1 MPIAYSYKRFSSDAQ
16 EGNDSIRRQT
26 AAAQRFVEEHPEYSL
41 VLDTTLTLVD
51 AGISAYTGRN
61 IKSGALGIFI
71 DAVKDKVIPEGSW
84 LLLESFDRFTRQ
96 KVNIAANEL
105 LNLINHGIVVVT
117 LHNETI
123 YRSEDFENSDGM
135 VNLLGAMI
143 AMQGHHSEQVTKGKR
158 VTEAWKAKYSKLAS
172 EQHIITKLVPFWL
185 KVNSTR
191 TGFELLEERVKV
203 VQEIFKKR
211 ANGHGKSKI
220 ANDLTLGGVPTP
232 KGMSS
237 TWHASTV
244 NKILM
249 SDAAIGTLTNN
260 KGERYTDY
268 FPKIIDE
275 AIFQN
280 VQAIRQQ
287 PASVGKTIM
296 AHPLTGLVKH
306 DCGTTMRRINK
317 GTKAGGEPKFIC
329 PHCKLGLPFKVALQL
344 VEQAL
349 DNSHYVA
356 APTLQGEEI
365 FGLEQVIGNLEEEIN
380 EAYAHFRKVKTLEA
394 RQLWEKLTYEKNTLT
409 EELLTKRGSNTEVL
423 LALEEAAIERARK
436 AGKLISCLRSVT
448 KSAHFSN
455 KFTKL
460 TLKTISG
467 KVVLAE
473 DFLPSDNFL

>member
-1 MPIAYSYKRFSSDAQ
+1 MPIAYSYKRFSSNAQ

-26 AAAQRFVEEHPEYSL
+26 AAAKRFVEEHPEYRL

-51 AGISAYTGRN
+51 AGVSAYKGRN
-61 IKSGALGIFI
+61 IKIGALGIFI
-71 DAVKDKVIPEGSW
+71 DAVKDNIIPEGSW
-84 LLLESFDRFTRQ
+84 LLLESLDRFTRQ
-96 KVNIAANEL
+96 TVNIAANEL

-123 YRSEDFENSDGM
+123 YKAEDFENLDGM

-158 VTEAWKAKYSKLAS
+158 VMEAWKGKYSKLAS
-172 EQHIITKLVPFWL
+172 GQHIITKLVPFWL

-191 TGFELLEERVKV
+191 TGFEILEERVKI
-203 VQEIFKKR
+203 VQEIFESR
-211 ANGHGKSKI
+211 SLGIGKSKI
-220 ANDLTLGGVPTP
+220 ATNLTSRGVTTP

-260 KGERYTDY
+260 KGERYIDY
-268 FPKIIDE
+268 FPRIIDE

-280 VQAIRQQ
+280 VQAMRQQ
-287 PASVGKTIM
+287 PASVGMTIT
-296 AHPLTGLVKH
+296 AHPLTGLFKH
-306 DCGTTMRRINK
+306 DCGTTMRRVNK
-317 GTKAGGEPKFIC
+317 GAKAGGEPKFIC
-329 PHCKLGLPFKVALQL
+329 PLCKLGLPFKVALQL

-349 DNSHYVA
+349 DNAHFVA
-356 APTLQGEEI
+356 APTSQGEEI
-365 FGLEQVIGNLEEEIN
+365 FGLEQFIGNLEEEVN

-409 EELLTKRGSNTEVL
+409 EELFTKRGSNTEVL
-423 LALEEAAIERARK
+423 LVVEAAAIERARQ
-436 AGKLISCLRSVT
+436 AGKLISCLRSIT
-448 KSAHFSN
+448 TSAQFNN

-467 KVVLAE
+467 KVVHAE